1 MTPTVR
7 GGCRARRPG
16 DRPRAVPAAHP
27 QCRARKMQS
36 WRPPRA
42 GAFCRRAKITVKGA
56 PKGASPAAMAQAPPW
71 TVILPGKTRHLSGG
85 RGKSEGIT
93 VAGAQTIQATAASLT
108 EARDRLSEIVE
119 SAATSGEAFTITK
132 HGRPMAVILSYDE
145 YESLI
150 ETLNI
155 LSDADTMAAIAE
167 AREEVFENVEDG

>member
-7 GGCRARRPG
+7 GGCRARRPD

-93 VAGAQTIQATAASLT
+93 VAGAQTIQATSRLAKLPGSLYSPSV
-108 EARDRLSEIVE
+108 RKSVQ
-119 SAATSGEAFTITK
+119 SGYA
-132 HGRPMAVILSYDE
+132 
-145 YESLI
+145 
-150 ETLNI
+150 
-155 LSDADTMAAIAE
+155 
-167 AREEVFENVEDG
+167 